1 MKSMTFSNREAM
13 ANYIIANSIKIIKKD
28 GYTIYF

>member
-1 MKSMTFSNREAM
+1 MKSITFKNRQEM
-13 ANYIIANSIKIIKKD
+13 AEYIITNKIKIIKKD